1 MSNIKIQGGILGAQ
15 LHLNQNI
22 QNEQNKQSNSQNNL
36 TFIHIQVL
44 VQWDDFSSSIGN
56 LKICNQVLHAIA

>member
-36 TFIHIQVL
+36 QNNYHTT
-44 VQWDDFSSSIGN
+44 
-56 LKICNQVLHAIA
+56 